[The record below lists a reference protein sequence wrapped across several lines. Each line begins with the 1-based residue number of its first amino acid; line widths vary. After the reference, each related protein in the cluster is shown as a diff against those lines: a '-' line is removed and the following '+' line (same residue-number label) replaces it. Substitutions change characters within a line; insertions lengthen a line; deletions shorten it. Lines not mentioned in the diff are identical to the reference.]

1 MLLPI
6 CRQYNYSWGLASF
19 RTPETAPA
27 ATPTANDAWDKEEA
41 AVATTVAAV
50 EVVDG
55 VKPPS
60 LAP

>member
-1 MLLPI
+1 MPI
-6 CRQYNYSWGLASF
+6 CRQFNYSRGLASF
-19 RTPETAPA
+19 RAPETAPTT
-27 ATPTANDAWDKEEA
+27 TPTANDAWDKEEA

>member
-1 MLLPI
+1 MPI
-6 CRQYNYSWGLASF
+6 CRQFNYSWGLASP
-19 RTPETAPA
+19 RALETAPA
-27 ATPTANDAWDKEEA
+27 VTPTANDAWDKEEA

-50 EVVDG
+50 KVVDG